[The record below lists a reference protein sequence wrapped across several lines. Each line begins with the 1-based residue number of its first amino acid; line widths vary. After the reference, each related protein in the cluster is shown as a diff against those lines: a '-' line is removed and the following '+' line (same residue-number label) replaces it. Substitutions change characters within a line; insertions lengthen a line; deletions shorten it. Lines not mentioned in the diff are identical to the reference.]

1 MNKYDYNNLT
11 PFKWFVLENF
21 PFIEADF
28 DALTNWQLFCKL
40 GKEMKKI
47 INTMNNLGQGM
58 EDFSQELINSFNEFT
73 TEINTTVEDYIT
85 RFNQLKDFVDNY
97 FDNLDVQEE
106 INNKLDDMVDEGILQ
121 EIIATY
127 LNSNALFCFD
137 TVSEMK
143 NATNFVD
150 GSFAKTLGFYNKN
163 DYGASFYKIRNKT
176 ENEVIDEKTIIEINE
191 NLVAELLIEKIM
203 CVNQFGA
210 KGNGVD
216 DDTISINKAF
226 SNNKIAEYIFAPDSI
241 YMIKGY
247 EDDQPQGGT
256 NGLLETTGLVVHS
269 NSIINL
275 NFSKIKIITNSR
287 QNYNAFTLKNI
298 ENVIIK
304 NGYIEGDNA
313 THTGVTGE
321 WGYGIS
327 LRKAKNIHL
336 ENLTITKCWG
346 DGINLNNST
355 GSAGSDNEN
364 VFINNCI
371 CDDNRRQGMSIE
383 SVKNMLVQNSK
394 FINTGYSIYTAPCSG
409 VDIEPPIYNLCENI
423 TFDNC
428 IFANNRR
435 SGLITTNSNINHII
449 IKNCELTNNMQ
460 GQESINDHAN
470 ISITRGQYI
479 NIENCKIGNTDR
491 ITNIFLR
498 TSNNGTEQ
506 EHNYFNL
513 KNNKIINT
521 HLLFRPINSD
531 YVDFNFENNE
541 FIANYDMNTSMI
553 QNEANSGYTENN
565 KNVNLNILNNIFKT
579 GKDNSLLYHI
589 YCGTFE
595 SSGINKI
602 NIKNNDFYY
611 SNNIL
616 KIGTEFV
623 ADSNKFIL
631 SKRVPISILH
641 GNGENSIYI
650 IKDNIFEYPNSKD
663 SSLGLIEDYAQD
675 YYIYAIRN
683 MVLKDRTLNNN
694 EIPTEPNT
702 HEGNLRMFVYS
713 RANSINESNNIY

>member
-1 MNKYDYNNLT
+1 MNNFNFNKLT

-28 DALTNWQLFCKL
+28 DALTEWQLFCKL
-40 GKEMKKI
+40 GKEINKI
-47 INTMNNLGQGM
+47 INSENTLGKQVENLTNAFIDLQ
-58 EDFSQELINSFNEFT
+58 NYVN
-73 TEINTTVEDYIT
+73 
-85 RFNQLKDFVDNY
+85 NY
-97 FDNLDVQEE
+97 FKNLDVQDE
-106 INNKLDDMVDEGILQ
+106 INNKLNEMAQDGTLQ

-176 ENEVIDEKTIIEINE
+176 ENEVIDEKTVIEINE

-203 CVNQFGA
+203 CVNQYGA
-210 KGNGVD
+210 KGDGVTD
-216 DDTISINKAF
+216 DSIAINKAF
-226 SNNKIAEYIFAPDSI
+226 SNSKISEYIFASDST

-256 NGLLETTGLVVHS
+256 NGILETTGLVVHS

-275 NFSKIKIITNSR
+275 NFSKIKIITNNR

-313 THTGVTGE
+313 THNGVTGE

-327 LRKAKNIHL
+327 LRKAKNINL
-336 ENLTITKCWG
+336 ENLTISKCWG

-364 VFINNCI
+364 IFINNCI

-409 VDIEPPIYNLCENI
+409 VDIEPPNYNLCENI

-428 IFANNRR
+428 VFSNNRR
-435 SGLITTNSNINHII
+435 SGLISTNSNIINHIT

-470 ISITRGQYI
+470 LSITRGQYI
-479 NIENCKIGNTDR
+479 NIENCKIGNTDKVT
-491 ITNIFLR
+491 ILYLR
-498 TSNNGTEQ
+498 TLHNGTEQ

-541 FIANYDMNTSMI
+541 FIANYDMNTYMI

-579 GKDNSLLYHI
+579 GKDNLLLCHI
-589 YCGTFE
+589 YCGTFAN
-595 SSGINKI
+595 SGVNKI
-602 NIKNNDFYY
+602 NIKNNEFYY
-611 SNNIL
+611 SNNTL

-631 SKRVPISILH
+631 SKKLPISILS

-694 EIPTEPNT
+694 EIPTEPTT
-702 HEGNLRMFVYS
+702 HEENLRMFVYS

>member
-1 MNKYDYNNLT
+1 MNKFNFNKLT

-28 DALTNWQLFCKL
+28 DALTEWQLFCKL
-40 GKEMKKI
+40 GKEMNKI
-47 INTMNNLGQGM
+47 INSENTLGTQM
-58 EDFSQELINSFNEFT
+58 ENVTNAFIDLQNYVN
-73 TEINTTVEDYIT
+73 
-85 RFNQLKDFVDNY
+85 NY
-97 FDNLDVQEE
+97 FDNLDVQDE
-106 INNKLDDMVDEGILQ
+106 INNKLNEMAQDGTLQ

-143 NATNFVD
+143 NATNFVE

-163 DYGASFYKIRNKT
+163 DYGASFYKIRNKI
-176 ENEVIDEKTIIEINE
+176 ENEVIDEKTVIEINE
-191 NLVAELLIEKIM
+191 YLVAELLIEKIM
-203 CVNQFGA
+203 CVNQYGA
-210 KGNGVD
+210 KGDGVTD
-216 DDTISINKAF
+216 DSVSINKAF
-226 SNNKIAEYIFAPDSI
+226 SNSKISEYIFAPNSI
-241 YMIKGY
+241 YMVKGY
-247 EDDQPQGGT
+247 EDEQPQGGT
-256 NGLLETTGLVVHS
+256 NGIRETTGLVVHS

-275 NFSKIKIITNSR
+275 NFSKIKIITNNR

-313 THTGVTGE
+313 THNGVTGE

-327 LRKAKNIHL
+327 LRKAKNINL
-336 ENLTITKCWG
+336 ENLTISKCWG

-364 VFINNCI
+364 IFINNCI

-409 VDIEPPIYNLCENI
+409 VDIEPPNYNLCENI
-423 TFDNC
+423 TFNNC
-428 IFANNRR
+428 IFDNNRR
-435 SGLITTNSNINHII
+435 SGLISTNSTIINHIT

-460 GQESINDHAN
+460 GQENINDHAN
-470 ISITRGQYI
+470 LSITRGQYI
-479 NIENCKIGNTDR
+479 NIENCKIGNTDKV
-491 ITNIFLR
+491 TTLYLR
-498 TSNNGTEQ
+498 TLHNGTEQ

-541 FIANYDMNTSMI
+541 FIANYDMNTYMI

-579 GKDNSLLYHI
+579 GKDNLLLCHI
-589 YCGTFE
+589 YCGTFAN
-595 SSGINKI
+595 SGVNKI
-602 NIKNNDFYY
+602 NIKNNEFYY
-611 SNNIL
+611 SNNTL

-631 SKRVPISILH
+631 SKRLPISILSE
-641 GNGENSIYI
+641 NGENSIYI

-663 SSLGLIEDYAQD
+663 SSLGLIEDYATN
-675 YYIYAIRN
+675 YYIYAVRN
-683 MVLKDRTLNNN
+683 MILKDRTLNNN
-694 EIPTEPNT
+694 EIPTEPTT
-702 HEGNLRMFVYS
+702 HEGNLRMFVYN
-713 RANSINESNNIY
+713 RANSIDESNNIY

>member
-1 MNKYDYNNLT
+1 MNKYNYNNLT

-40 GKEMKKI
+40 GKEMNKI

-58 EDFSQELINSFNEFT
+58 ENFSQELINSFNEFT

-97 FDNLDVQEE
+97 FVNLDVQEE
-106 INNKLDDMVDEGILQ
+106 INNKLDYMVDEGILQ

-127 LNSNALFCFD
+127 INSNALFCFD

-176 ENEVIDEKTIIEINE
+176 ENEVIDEKTVIEINE

-203 CVNQFGA
+203 CVNQYGA
-210 KGNGVD
+210 KGDGVTD
-216 DDTISINKAF
+216 DSVSINKAF
-226 SNNKIAEYIFAPDSI
+226 SNSKISEYIFAPNSI
-241 YMIKGY
+241 YMVKGY
-247 EDDQPQGGT
+247 EDGQPQGGT
-256 NGLLETTGLVVHS
+256 NGIRETTGLVVHS

-321 WGYGIS
+321 WGYGIA
-327 LRKAKNIHL
+327 LMKAKNIQL

-409 VDIEPPIYNLCENI
+409 VDIEPPNYNLCENI

-435 SGLITTNSNINHII
+435 SGLIATNSTIINHII
-449 IKNCELTNNMQ
+449 IKNCELTNNV
-460 GQESINDHAN
+460 QESSSDHAN
-470 ISITRGQYI
+470 LSITRGQYI

-491 ITNIFLR
+491 VTNMYLR
-498 TSNNGTEQ
+498 TLHNGTEQ

-521 HLLFRPINSD
+521 HLLFRPIKSD

-541 FIANYDMNTSMI
+541 FIANYDMNTYMI
-553 QNEANSGYTENN
+553 QNDANSGYTENN

-579 GKDNSLLYHI
+579 GKDNLLLCHI

-595 SSGINKI
+595 NSGINKI

-631 SKRVPISILH
+631 SKKVPISILS

-675 YYIYAIRN
+675 YYVYAIRN

-713 RANSINESNNIY
+713 RPNSINESNNIY